1 MNITLPPELEK
12 MVEEKV
18 KSGCYDSPSQVIRDG
33 LQLLKE
39 QDQLKQLR
47 REELRREVQKG
58 IDDMREGRYTT
69 YNSAE
74 ELIADVIG
82 EARAEFETK
91 RKNGK

>member
-18 KSGCYDSPSQVIRDG
+18 KSGCYDSPSQVVRDG
-33 LQLLKE
+33 LRLLKE

-47 REELRREVQKG
+47 LEELRREIQKG

-91 RKNGK
+91 RKLNL